1 MPKQHLVLND
11 FSGGLNTYQEYR
23 DLQINELSECYNF
36 TFQKGRTVRTRGSFE
51 THGTAPAHAATISGG
66 YGLAS
71 FESDYSSTEYE
82 AVDTT
87 QSTNLQFLQDGGEG
101 GEAGS
106 GTLLGRFIEAGRLV
120 QSSDTNSGLKDTI
133 DTNLVVGGQ
142 IAIRGTVKNNGIY
155 TIAGIGD
162 SITIDGTANL
172 NAIEIETDSA
182 TFRDET
188 IAANS
193 TTNGAVSITSHAL
206 GENSLVLSDVANS
219 ELDVYN
225 LSSDAFTAGR
235 ISTKTSSVVSGAAAI
250 SPEYSFYIVDNVVRV
265 SDGKDVPTLQKVK
278 WYGYINRHHFR
289 GVQFDSNGDGSVDKD
304 LRGDATVHK
313 GWFSKDNTLA
323 PPSSSNN
330 ASRTDTANTYPS
342 ANVGFSIDYDSTNA
356 NENAFFETKTWK
368 IAVSF
373 VYDGNQES
381 LLTIPTVNNTFTTV
395 LGNDLRLRVMAKIG
409 SSGTGYD
416 ARISGGRMYCKD
428 NTDDTANWLLLANI
442 DLVEGVSASLT
453 GDKSSWVANSATEIY
468 ADIEL
473 INMNFDTFESING
486 YSPEISANSIGRLG
500 EGWRTGVIAN
510 RRAFV
515 ANVKIKNAYDAN
527 ITAYGDRIMF
537 SLPNRFDTFP
547 SFNFIDVVKGDAE
560 AYLKL
565 HSFADRLVALKHNSV
580 QIINIS
586 SPSES
591 GWFLEEDIKNNGVNH
606 PAASFRSNKG
616 ILWANKK
623 GLFIYTGSQIGNLI
637 DKKIDQS
644 EWSSFM
650 TNFSIVGYDGNAD
663 MAIVIRD
670 SENSAANQGDAY
682 IYDFKTNAW
691 SFHSDLLTASAGKYT
706 NFVTDYNGDLVV
718 GVKNSTNVDIKK
730 FNYTRNAIIPA
741 DEAYFTTKDFD
752 FGFPGLKKKIYSITV
767 TYKTDRNQTNPI
779 SFALDGHPT
788 TFTEVTGNFSDTSN
802 WKRLRATLSTPQTC
816 QSIRIRVKN
825 NTNSTRD
832 DDDGIQIN
840 DISVEYRLIN
850 KGRVASD

>member
-23 DLQINELSECYNF
+23 DLQANELSECYNF
-36 TFQKGRTVRTRGSFE
+36 TFQKGRTVRVRGSFE
-51 THGTAPAHAATISGG
+51 THGTVPSHAATIAGG

-82 AVDTT
+82 AVDTS
-87 QSTNLQFLQDGGEG
+87 QSTNLVFTDDSGEG
-101 GEAGS
+101 GVAGS
-106 GTLLGRFIEAGRLV
+106 GTLVGRFVEAGDLV
-120 QSSDTNSGLKDTI
+120 SSSHTNSGLKDTI
-133 DTNLVVGGQ
+133 DTSLVVGSQ
-142 IAIRGTVKNNGIY
+142 ICIKGTTKNNGIY

-162 SITIDGTANL
+162 SISIDGVSNL
-172 NAIEIETDSA
+172 NAIEIDTA
-182 TFRDET
+182 TGSFSNET

-206 GENSLVLSDVANS
+206 GENSLVLSDVTNS

-225 LSSDAFTAGR
+225 LSSDAFTASR
-235 ISTKTSSVVSGAAAI
+235 ISTKTSTNITGASAI

-265 SDGKDVPTLQKVK
+265 SDGKDIPTLQKVK

-289 GVQFDSNGDGSVDKD
+289 GVQSGSTD

-323 PPSSSNN
+323 PPTSG
-330 ASRTDTANTYPS
+330 RTDTSNTYPS
-342 ANVGFSIDYDSTNA
+342 ANAGFSIDYDSTNA

-381 LLTIPTVNNTFTTV
+381 LLFIPTTNNTFTTV

-428 NTDDTANWLLLANI
+428 NTDDTASWLLLANI

-453 GDKSSWVANSATEIY
+453 GDKSSWVAQNATDIY
-468 ADIEL
+468 ADVEL
-473 INMNFDTFESING
+473 TSMNFDTFESING
-486 YSPEISANSIGRLG
+486 YSPEISSNSIGRLG
-500 EGWRTGVIAN
+500 EGWRTGIIAN

-515 ANVKIKNAYDAN
+515 ANVKIKNTYDEN

-580 QIINIS
+580 QIINVS

-606 PAASFRSNKG
+606 PSASFRSNKG
-616 ILWANKK
+616 ILWANNK

-637 DKKIDQS
+637 DNKIDQS

-670 SENSAANQGDAY
+670 SENSGATQGDAY

-706 NFVTDYNGDLVV
+706 NFATDFNGDLII
-718 GVKNSTNVDIKK
+718 GIKNSSNIDIKK
-730 FNYTRNAIIPA
+730 FNYTNVSAVPA

-752 FGFPGLKKKIYSITV
+752 FGFPSLEKKIYAITV
-767 TYKTDRNQTNPI
+767 TYKSDTARSNPI
-779 SFALDGHPT
+779 SFALDGST
-788 TFTEVTGNFSDTSN
+788 SFTEATGNFSNTSS
-802 WKRLRATLSTPQTC
+802 WKRLRATISSPQSC
-816 QSIRIRVKN
+816 QSVRVRVKN
-825 NTNSTRD
+825 NTNSTVSG
-832 DDDGIQIN
+832 DDGIQIN

-850 KGRVASD
+850 KSRVATD

>member
-51 THGTAPAHAATISGG
+51 THGTAPQHAATISGG

-82 AVDTT
+82 AVDRL
-87 QSTNLQFLQDGGEG
+87 QSTNIVFTNDSGEG
-101 GEAGS
+101 GVAGS
-106 GTLLGRFIEAGRLV
+106 GTLVGRFLEAGNV
-120 QSSDTNSGLKDTI
+120 VSSSHTSSGLQDTI
-133 DTNLVVGGQ
+133 DTSLIVGGQ
-142 IAIRGTVKNNGIY
+142 IAIKGTAKNNGIY
-155 TIAGIGD
+155 TVGGIGD
-162 SITIDGTANL
+162 SITIDGVTNL
-172 NAIEIETDSA
+172 NAIEVEFDSGS
-182 TFRDET
+182 FQSET
-188 IAANS
+188 IAADS

-206 GENSLVLSDVANS
+206 GENSLVLSDVNNS
-219 ELDVYN
+219 ELDIYN
-225 LSSDAFTAGR
+225 LSNDSAGFVNR
-235 ISTKTSSVVSGAAAI
+235 ISTKTSTNITGASAI

-289 GVQFDSNGDGSVDKD
+289 GVQHSLTD

-323 PPSSSNN
+323 PPSSANN
-330 ASRTDTANTYPS
+330 ASRTDTSNTYPS

-453 GDKSSWVANSATEIY
+453 GDKSSWVASSATEIY

-500 EGWRTGVIAN
+500 EGWRTGIIAN

-586 SPSES
+586 SPRES

-706 NFVTDYNGDLVV
+706 NFATDYNGDLVV

-730 FNYTRNAIIPA
+730 FNYTNVAVVPA

-752 FGFPGLKKKIYSITV
+752 FGFPSLKKKIYAITV
-767 TYKTDRNQTNPI
+767 TYKSDAAQTNPI
-779 SFALDGHPT
+779 SIFLDGST
-788 TFTEVTGNFSDTSN
+788 TSPTEVTGNFANTSN
-802 WKRLRATLSTPQTC
+802 WKRLRATLSTPQSC
-816 QSIRIRVKN
+816 QSIRVRIMN
-825 NTNSTRD
+825 NTNPTVSG
-832 DDDGIQIN
+832 DDGIQIN

>member
-11 FSGGLNTYQEYR
+11 FSGGLNTYQDYR
-23 DLQINELSECYNF
+23 DLQINELSECFNF
-36 TFQKGRTVRTRGSFE
+36 TFQKGRSVITRGSFA
-51 THGTAPAHAATISGG
+51 THGTAPSHAATIAGG

-71 FESDYSSTEYE
+71 FESDYSSTKHE
-82 AVDTT
+82 AVDTSK
-87 QSTNLQFLQDGGEG
+87 STDLEFINDGVKDNPGT
-101 GEAGS
+101 AGS
-106 GTLLGRFIEAGRLV
+106 GTLLGRFV
-120 QSSDTNSGLKDTI
+120 QGGPIVKGQSTKELFDTI
-133 DTNLVVGGQ
+133 ATNVSPGGQ
-142 IAIRGTVKNNGIY
+142 IAIKGTVRNNGIY
-155 TIAGIGD
+155 TVSGVGVGIN
-162 SITIDGTANL
+162 IDGETGINV
-172 NAIEIETDSA
+172 IEVEPSSG
-182 TFRDET
+182 TFTTET

-193 TTNGAVSITSHAL
+193 TTNGAVSITTHAL

-219 ELDVYN
+219 EIDIYN
-225 LSSDAFTAGR
+225 LTNDSAGFVNR
-235 ISTKTSSVVSGAAAI
+235 ISTGTDEDIGTQVTI

-265 SDGKDVPTLQKVK
+265 SDGKDIPTLQKVK
-278 WYGYINRHHFR
+278 WYGYIDRHHFR
-289 GVQFDSNGDGSVDKD
+289 GVQHSSTD
-304 LRGDATVHK
+304 LRGEATVHK

-323 PPSSSNN
+323 PP
-330 ASRTDTANTYPS
+330 ASARTATTNVYPTANQ
-342 ANVGFSIDYDSTNA
+342 GFSIDYDSTNA
-356 NENAFFETKTWK
+356 NDNAFFETKTWK
-368 IAVSF
+368 IALSF

-381 LLTIPTVNNTFTTV
+381 LLYIPSSNNTFTTV
-395 LGNDLRLRVMAKIG
+395 LGNDLRLRVMAQINN
-409 SSGTGYD
+409 TGYD

-428 NTDDTANWLLLANI
+428 DTDDTASWLLLANI

-453 GDKSSWVANSATEIY
+453 GDKSSWEAASATALY
-468 ADIEL
+468 ADISL
-473 INMNFDTFESING
+473 TNMNFDTFESING

-500 EGWRTGVIAN
+500 EGWRTGIIAN

-515 ANVKIKNAYDAN
+515 ANVKVKNTYDEN
-527 ITAYGDRIMF
+527 VTAYGDRIMF

-623 GLFIYTGSQIGNLI
+623 GLFIYTGSQIANLI

-644 EWSSFM
+644 DWSSFI
-650 TNFSIVGYDGNAD
+650 TNYSIVGYDGNAD

-691 SFHSDLLTASAGKYT
+691 SAHTDLLTASAGKYT
-706 NFVTDYNGDLVV
+706 NFATDFNGDLIV
-718 GVKNSTNVDIKK
+718 GVKNSTNIDIKK
-730 FNYTRNAIIPA
+730 FSHTTNAVVSTDA
-741 DEAYFTTKDFD
+741 AYFTTKDFD

-767 TYKTDRNQTNPI
+767 TYKTDRDQTNPI

-788 TFTEVTGNFSDTSN
+788 GFTEVTGNFSDTSN
-802 WKRLRATLSTPQTC
+802 WKRLRATLSSPQTC
-816 QSIRIRVKN
+816 QSVRIRIKN
-825 NTNSTRD
+825 NSNDTRD
-832 DDDGIQIN
+832 NDDGIQIN
-840 DISVEYRLIN
+840 DISVEYRLIK

>member
-1 MPKQHLVLND
+1 VPKQHLVLND

-51 THGTAPAHAATISGG
+51 THGTAPQHAATISGG

-82 AVDTT
+82 AVDRL
-87 QSTNLQFLQDGGEG
+87 QSTNIVFTDDSGEG

-106 GTLLGRFIEAGRLV
+106 GTLVGRFLEAGNV
-120 QSSDTNSGLKDTI
+120 VSSSHTNSGLNDTI
-133 DTNLVVGGQ
+133 DTSLVVGGQ

-155 TIAGIGD
+155 TVGGIGD
-162 SITIDGTANL
+162 SITIDGVANL
-172 NAIEIETDSA
+172 NAIEIEFDSGSF
-182 TFRDET
+182 TNET
-188 IAANS
+188 IAADS

-235 ISTKTSSVVSGAAAI
+235 ISTKTSGVISGAAGI

-289 GVQFDSNGDGSVDKD
+289 GVQHSSTD

-323 PPSSSNN
+323 PPTS
-330 ASRTDTANTYPS
+330 ARTATTNIYPS
-342 ANVGFSIDYDSTNA
+342 ANAGFSIDYDSTNA

-368 IAVSF
+368 IALSF

-381 LLTIPTVNNTFTTV
+381 LLFIPTTNNTFTTV

-409 SSGTGYD
+409 SSSTGYD

-428 NTDDTANWLLLANI
+428 NTDDTASWLLLANI

-500 EGWRTGVIAN
+500 EGWRTGIIAN

-515 ANVKIKNAYDAN
+515 ANVKIKNTYDAN

-623 GLFIYTGSQIGNLI
+623 GLFIYTGSQIANLI

-663 MAIVIRD
+663 MAMVIRD
-670 SENSAANQGDAY
+670 SENSADNQGDAY

-706 NFVTDYNGDLVV
+706 NFVTDYNGDLVI

-730 FNYTRNAIIPA
+730 FNYARNTVIPA
-741 DEAYFTTKDFD
+741 DEAYFSTKDFD
-752 FGFPGLKKKIYSITV
+752 FGFPSLKKKIYSITV

-779 SFALDGHPT
+779 SFALDGST
-788 TFTEVTGNFSDTSN
+788 TFTEATGNFFDTSS
-802 WKRLRATLSTPQTC
+802 WKRLRATLSTPQSC

-832 DDDGIQIN
+832 GDDGIQIN
-840 DISVEYRLIN
+840 DISVEYRLIK

>member
-51 THGTAPAHAATISGG
+51 THGTAPQHAATISGG

-82 AVDTT
+82 AVDRL
-87 QSTNLQFLQDGGEG
+87 QSTNIVFTDDSGEG

-106 GTLLGRFIEAGRLV
+106 GTLVGRFLEAGNV
-120 QSSDTNSGLKDTI
+120 VSSSHTNSGLNDTI
-133 DTNLVVGGQ
+133 DTSLVVGGQ

-155 TIAGIGD
+155 TVGGIGD
-162 SITIDGTANL
+162 SITIDGVANL
-172 NAIEIETDSA
+172 NAIEIEFDSGSF
-182 TFRDET
+182 TNET
-188 IAANS
+188 IAADS

-235 ISTKTSSVVSGAAAI
+235 ISTKTSGVISGAAGI

-289 GVQFDSNGDGSVDKD
+289 GVQHSSTD

-323 PPSSSNN
+323 PPTS
-330 ASRTDTANTYPS
+330 ARTATTNIYPS
-342 ANVGFSIDYDSTNA
+342 ANAGFSIDYDSTNA

-368 IAVSF
+368 IALSF

-381 LLTIPTVNNTFTTV
+381 LLFIPTTNNTFTTV

-409 SSGTGYD
+409 SSSTGYD

-428 NTDDTANWLLLANI
+428 NTDDTASWLLLANI

-500 EGWRTGVIAN
+500 EGWRTGIIAN

-515 ANVKIKNAYDAN
+515 ANVKIKNTYDAN

-623 GLFIYTGSQIGNLI
+623 GLFIYTGSQIANLI

-663 MAIVIRD
+663 MAMVIRD
-670 SENSAANQGDAY
+670 SENSADNQGDAY

-706 NFVTDYNGDLVV
+706 NFVTDYNGDLVI

-730 FNYTRNAIIPA
+730 FNYARNTVIPA
-741 DEAYFTTKDFD
+741 DEAYFSTKDFD
-752 FGFPGLKKKIYSITV
+752 FGFPSLKKKIYSITV

-779 SFALDGHPT
+779 SFALDGST
-788 TFTEVTGNFSDTSN
+788 TFTEATGNFFDTSS
-802 WKRLRATLSTPQTC
+802 WKRLRATLSTPQSC

-832 DDDGIQIN
+832 GDDGIQIN
-840 DISVEYRLIN
+840 DISVEYRLIK

>member
-51 THGTAPAHAATISGG
+51 THGTAPQHAATISGG

-82 AVDTT
+82 AVDTS
-87 QSTNLQFLQDGGEG
+87 QSTNIVFTDDSGDG

-106 GTLLGRFIEAGRLV
+106 GTLVGRFLEAGNV
-120 QSSDTNSGLKDTI
+120 VSSSHTSSGLKDTI
-133 DTNLVVGGQ
+133 DTSLVVGGQ

-155 TIAGIGD
+155 TVGGIGD
-162 SITIDGTANL
+162 SITIDGVANL
-172 NAIEIETDSA
+172 NAIEIEFDSGSFA
-182 TFRDET
+182 SET

-193 TTNGAVSITSHAL
+193 TTNGTVSITSHAL

-235 ISTKTSSVVSGAAAI
+235 ISTKTSGVISGAAGI

-289 GVQFDSNGDGSVDKD
+289 GVQHSSTD

-323 PPSSSNN
+323 PPSSANN

-718 GVKNSTNVDIKK
+718 GVQNSTNVDIKK
-730 FNYTRNAIIPA
+730 FNYTRNAVVA
-741 DEAYFTTKDFD
+741 TDEAYFSTKDFD
-752 FGFPGLKKKIYSITV
+752 FGFPSLKKKIYAITV
-767 TYKTDRNQTNPI
+767 TYKSDAAQTNPI
-779 SFALDGHPT
+779 SFALDGST
-788 TFTEVTGNFSDTSN
+788 SFTEATGNFSNTSS
-802 WKRLRATLSTPQTC
+802 WKRLRATLSSPQSC
-816 QSIRIRVKN
+816 QSVRIRIKN
-825 NTNSTRD
+825 NSSNTIDN
-832 DDDGIQIN
+832 DDGIQIN

>member
-1 MPKQHLVLND
+1 VPKQHLVLND

-51 THGTAPAHAATISGG
+51 THGTAPQHAATISGG

-82 AVDTT
+82 AVDTS
-87 QSTNLQFLQDGGEG
+87 QSTNIVFTDDSGDG

-106 GTLLGRFIEAGRLV
+106 GTLVGRFLEAGNV
-120 QSSDTNSGLKDTI
+120 VSSSHTSSGLKDTI
-133 DTNLVVGGQ
+133 DTSLVVGGQ

-155 TIAGIGD
+155 TVGGIGD
-162 SITIDGTANL
+162 SITIDGVANL
-172 NAIEIETDSA
+172 NAIEIEFDSGSFA
-182 TFRDET
+182 SET

-193 TTNGAVSITSHAL
+193 TTNGTVSITSHAL

-235 ISTKTSSVVSGAAAI
+235 ISTKTSGVISGAAGI

-289 GVQFDSNGDGSVDKD
+289 GVQHSSTD

-323 PPSSSNN
+323 PPSSANN

-718 GVKNSTNVDIKK
+718 GVQNSTNVDIKK
-730 FNYTRNAIIPA
+730 FNYTRNAVVA
-741 DEAYFTTKDFD
+741 TDEAYFSTKDFD
-752 FGFPGLKKKIYSITV
+752 FGFPSLKKKIYAITV
-767 TYKTDRNQTNPI
+767 TYKSDAAQTNPI
-779 SFALDGHPT
+779 SFALDGST
-788 TFTEVTGNFSDTSN
+788 SFTEATGNFSNTSS
-802 WKRLRATLSTPQTC
+802 WKRLRATLSSPQSC
-816 QSIRIRVKN
+816 QSVRIRIKN
-825 NTNSTRD
+825 NSSNTIDN
-832 DDDGIQIN
+832 DDGIQIN

>member
-1 MPKQHLVLND
+1 VPKQHLVLND

-51 THGTAPAHAATISGG
+51 THGTAPQHAATISGG

-82 AVDTT
+82 AVDTS
-87 QSTNLQFLQDGGEG
+87 QSTNIVFTDDSGDG

-106 GTLLGRFIEAGRLV
+106 GTLVGRFLEAGNV
-120 QSSDTNSGLKDTI
+120 VSSSHTSSGLKDTI
-133 DTNLVVGGQ
+133 DTSLVVGGQ

-155 TIAGIGD
+155 TVGGIGD
-162 SITIDGTANL
+162 SINIDGVSNL
-172 NAIEIETDSA
+172 NAIEIEFDSGSFA
-182 TFRDET
+182 SET

-193 TTNGAVSITSHAL
+193 TTNGTVSITSHAL

-235 ISTKTSSVVSGAAAI
+235 ISTKTSGVISGAAGI

-289 GVQFDSNGDGSVDKD
+289 GVQHSSTD

-323 PPSSSNN
+323 PPSSANN

-718 GVKNSTNVDIKK
+718 GVQNSTNVDIKK
-730 FNYTRNAIIPA
+730 FNYTRNAVVA
-741 DEAYFTTKDFD
+741 TDEAYFSTKDFD
-752 FGFPGLKKKIYSITV
+752 FGFPSLKKKIYAITV
-767 TYKTDRNQTNPI
+767 TYKSDAAQTNPI
-779 SFALDGHPT
+779 SFALDGST
-788 TFTEVTGNFSDTSN
+788 SFTEATGNFSNTSS
-802 WKRLRATLSTPQTC
+802 WKRLRATLSSPQSC
-816 QSIRIRVKN
+816 QSVRIRIKN
-825 NTNSTRD
+825 NSSNTIDN
-832 DDDGIQIN
+832 DDGIQIN

-850 KGRVASD
+850 KGRVVSD